1 MRILAFLTDAPTIE
15 AILIHLE
22 LPHRPPPLAP
32 PRAPPQSE
40 LLLDQSPDF
49 DLTAPEPVPDFDF
62 DQSVRDSFRLKR
74 EG

>member
-1 MRILAFLTDAPTIE
+1 MFRRILVPLDGSLFAE
-15 AILIHLE
+15 AAL
-22 LPHRPPPLAP
+22 PPPLAP
-32 PRAPPQSE
+32 ARAPPQSE
-40 LLLDQSPDF
+40 LLLYQSPDF